1 MDNFVIA
8 EITGN
13 NAYFDFSQ
21 YDQSILFSLAKLGEN
36 DTLMMFDD
44 IKTKMNTATY
54 QSVI

>member
-21 YDQSILFSLAKLGEN
+21 YDSTILFPLPKLGNN
-36 DTLMMFDD
+36 DKLMMFDD
-44 IKTKMNTATY
+44 IKTKMNAATY